1 MEFQDDALA
10 VPTFELLNAEWEELN
25 DLKLQGLKML
35 DTASMRTK
43 PGGIEHLQLIF
54 KIQELQIAVVRSF
67 LSNKEVAQLLSGL
80 IFEST
85 NKRSD

>member
-43 PGGIEHLQLIF
+43 PGGIENLQLIF
-54 KIQELQIAVVRSF
+54 KTQELQIAVVRSF
-67 LSNKEVAQLLSGL
+67 LSNKEVAQLL
-80 IFEST
+80 
-85 NKRSD
+85 

>member
-43 PGGIEHLQLIF
+43 PGALNIC
-54 KIQELQIAVVRSF
+54 S
-67 LSNKEVAQLLSGL
+67 
-80 IFEST
+80 
-85 NKRSD
+85 